1 MKKIYLFLLIT
12 LISCPAWSQ
21 VGKLTLDM
29 LVKRGMMSAARKGAQ
44 NAARAATKNLPSV
57 TIKNIVTEIPTVTSA
72 EAASAVVAN
81 TSIDALSDTTLAA
94 LQQPLNAS
102 LLAASTDLAQQI
114 VRCGQSYV
122 GFPQYDYLRN
132 FYEKMSESLPSEL
145 VPTLSSYG
153 SLMLERKYPGVPDAD
168 GIAENA
174 LEEVSEYIPSYNA
187 VKDALEDAGQVNA
200 IFANLEHQVEL
211 AYPSA
216 QFEGAFVRTFR
227 ELEAVYAEGRING
240 LGGRDVRRAI
250 EQADEQALKKDT
262 GFFLVKVGEPG
273 SELKDVLVLDISK
286 LQWSSYK
293 KTLEELPD
301 MIEE

>member
-1 MKKIYLFLLIT
+1 MKKIYLFLLIV
-12 LISCPAWSQ
+12 LVGCPAWSQ
-21 VGKLTLDM
+21 VGKVTLDM
-29 LVKRGMMSAARKGAQ
+29 LVKRGVINAVKKGSGAIEKAVPSVVIKGVVERIPVIAPEAAAPAAAA
-44 NAARAATKNLPSV
+44 NAAATALP
-57 TIKNIVTEIPTVTSA
+57 A
-72 EAASAVVAN
+72 EK
-81 TSIDALSDTTLAA
+81 TLAT
-94 LQQPLNAS
+94 LQQPLGAS
-102 LLAASTDLAQQI
+102 LLAVSTDLAQQI

-132 FYEKMSESLPSEL
+132 FYEKLDAVPEEL
-145 VPTLSSYG
+145 RSTLAPYG
-153 SLMLERKYPGVPDAD
+153 KFMLERKYPGVPDAD

-187 VKDALEDAGQVNA
+187 VKDALEKAGQENA
-200 IFANLEHQVEL
+200 VFANLEHQVEL

-262 GFFLVKVGEPG
+262 GFFLIKVGEPG
-273 SELKDVLVLDISK
+273 RPLEDVLVLDFSN

-293 KTLEELPD
+293 KTLEELPE
-301 MIEE
+301 MIEEE